1 MIGETHC
8 TNERDKHTSCQLQVI
23 ANSNRNMIKLLL
35 LSILLLSTLCQYY
48 GGSSYTIP
56 IAAAFTIDDFLR
68 PSSIRPTYQQL
79 STKSTISIQ
88 QQQYTARLC
97 RFSSSSTS
105 LQMSSIGGGNMD
117 NSNND
122 NNDDED
128 DNPINEW
135 IGRKESDNVRR
146 YREMNSEGRLPISY
160 GAMNTNDDDSDDD
173 SNNVDKSINED
184 KNDKFGPLL
193 SNTQQTDA
201 AIDATSSSSSLSK
214 PINPYLNVVS
224 RLTPSDLISRFTSS
238 ASPRVQDAV

>member
-1 MIGETHC
+1 MREI
-8 TNERDKHTSCQLQVI
+8 NAQVVNHKLI
-23 ANSNRNMIKLLL
+23 ANANMNILLKLLL
-35 LSILLLSTLCQYY
+35 LSILISISRCQYNSSS
-48 GGSSYTIP
+48 SSYIIP
-56 IAAAFTIDDFLR
+56 IAVAFTIDDYRL
-68 PSSIRPTYQQL
+68 PSIRPTYQQL
-79 STKSTISIQ
+79 STKSTISTSIQ
-88 QQQYTARLC
+88 QQQYTRLC
-97 RFSSSSTS
+97 RFSSSSV

-117 NSNND
+117 NPNN
-122 NNDDED
+122 NNNNDED

-160 GAMNTNDDDSDDD
+160 GAMNTNDDDSDD
-173 SNNVDKSINED
+173 SNNVDKSTNED
-184 KNDKFGPLL
+184 KNDKFGPLS

-214 PINPYLNVVS
+214 PTNPYLNVVS

>member
-1 MIGETHC
+1 MREINT
-8 TNERDKHTSCQLQVI
+8 QVVNHKLI
-23 ANSNRNMIKLLL
+23 ANMNMITLLL
-35 LSILLLSTLCQYY
+35 LSILLSTLCQYY
-48 GGSSYTIP
+48 GGSSYYTIS
-56 IAAAFTIDDFLR
+56 IAVAFTIDDYR
-68 PSSIRPTYQQL
+68 PPSIRPTYQQL

-88 QQQYTARLC
+88 QQYDRARLC
-97 RFSSSSTS
+97 ISSA

-117 NSNND
+117 NPNN
-122 NNDDED
+122 NNDDD

-160 GAMNTNDDDSDDD
+160 GAMNTNDDDSDD
-173 SNNVDKSINED
+173 SNNVDKSTNED
-184 KNDKFGPLL
+184 KNDKFGPLS

-214 PINPYLNVVS
+214 PTNPYLNVVS

>member
-1 MIGETHC
+1 MREINT
-8 TNERDKHTSCQLQVI
+8 QVVNHKLI
-23 ANSNRNMIKLLL
+23 ANMNMITLLL
-35 LSILLLSTLCQYY
+35 LSILLSTLCQYY

-56 IAAAFTIDDFLR
+56 IVVAFTIDDYR
-68 PSSIRPTYQQL
+68 PPSIRPTYQQL

-88 QQQYTARLC
+88 QQYYTARLC
-97 RFSSSSTS
+97 ISSSSSTS

-117 NSNND
+117 NSNN
-122 NNDDED
+122 NNNNDED

-146 YREMNSEGRLPISY
+146 YREQTSEGRLPISY
-160 GAMNTNDDDSDDD
+160 GAMNTNDDNSDDD
-173 SNNVDKSINED
+173 SNNVDKSTNED
-184 KNDKFGPLL
+184 KNDKFGPLS

-201 AIDATSSSSSLSK
+201 AIDATPSSSSLSK
-214 PINPYLNVVS
+214 PTNPYLNVVS

>member
-1 MIGETHC
+1 MREINTLVVNH
-8 TNERDKHTSCQLQVI
+8 KLI
-23 ANSNRNMIKLLL
+23 ANRNMIRLLL
-35 LSILLLSTLCQYY
+35 LSILLTTLCQYY
-48 GGSSYTIP
+48 GGSSSYIIP
-56 IAAAFTIDDFLR
+56 IAVAFTIDDYR
-68 PSSIRPTYQQL
+68 PPSIRPTYQQL

-88 QQQYTARLC
+88 QQYYHSARLC
-97 RFSSSSTS
+97 ISSSSSTS

-117 NSNND
+117 NPNNN
-122 NNDDED
+122 NNDDD

-160 GAMNTNDDDSDDD
+160 GAMNTNDDSDVD
-173 SNNVDKSINED
+173 SNIDKSTNED
-184 KNDKFGPLL
+184 KNDKFGPLS
-193 SNTQQTDA
+193 SNSQQTEA

-214 PINPYLNVVS
+214 PTNPYLNVVS

>member
-1 MIGETHC
+1 MREINT
-8 TNERDKHTSCQLQVI
+8 QVVNHKLI
-23 ANSNRNMIKLLL
+23 ANMNMITLLL
-35 LSILLLSTLCQYY
+35 LSILLSTLCQYY

-56 IAAAFTIDDFLR
+56 IVVAFTVDDYR
-68 PSSIRPTYQQL
+68 PPSIRSTYQQL
-79 STKSTISIQ
+79 STKSTISTSIQ
-88 QQQYTARLC
+88 KHDSPRLC
-97 RFSSSSTS
+97 ISSSSSTS

-117 NSNND
+117 NPNN
-122 NNDDED
+122 NNNNDED

-146 YREMNSEGRLPISY
+146 YREQTSEGRLPISY
-160 GAMNTNDDDSDDD
+160 GAMNTNNDDSDDH
-173 SNNVDKSINED
+173 SNIDKSTNED
-184 KNDKFGPLL
+184 KNDTFGPLS

-214 PINPYLNVVS
+214 PTNPYLNVVS